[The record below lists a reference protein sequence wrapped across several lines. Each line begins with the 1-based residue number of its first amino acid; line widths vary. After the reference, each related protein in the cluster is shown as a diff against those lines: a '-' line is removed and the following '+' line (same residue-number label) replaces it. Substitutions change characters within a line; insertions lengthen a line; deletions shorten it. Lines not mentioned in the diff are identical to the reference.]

1 MACEVLRSEHGSLM
15 LPFLI
20 FGLQVLSPQLDPLT
34 EQQVVAVY
42 NLQQSSQQAED
53 ALSQGMDKLQQTL
66 AETLT
71 SYPLG
76 TSGVANYMGQMANA
90 MGKLEALVSFVTQV
104 KFEAHTPYAVP

>member
-1 MACEVLRSEHGSLM
+1 M
-15 LPFLI
+15 
-20 FGLQVLSPQLDPLT
+20 

-66 AETLT
+66 AESLT
-71 SYPLG
+71 SDPLG
-76 TSGVANYMGQMANA
+76 TSGMANYMGQMANA

-104 KFEAHTPYAVP
+104 KLWTCSLSVVLFPLTYYLQLQRS